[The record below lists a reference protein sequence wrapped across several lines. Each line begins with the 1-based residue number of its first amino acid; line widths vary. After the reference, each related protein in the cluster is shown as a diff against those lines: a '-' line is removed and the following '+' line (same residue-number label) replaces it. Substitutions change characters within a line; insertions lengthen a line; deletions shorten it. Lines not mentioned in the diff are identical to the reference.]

1 MKLGYTDFIN
11 KHKTIFF
18 SIFVAFFIFYFV
30 IPIVFIDLSKYD
42 NLSVRDNTLFTFAPI
57 YLCIR
62 CFNTDKMISSRY
74 EELSPFINRS
84 YKEFYASTLK
94 NYADGIIGMIFTI
107 LILASIIYLIVR
119 YIKTKS
125 ISRLVFIPYCLAIL
139 NNIVIIITY
148 RVLESTIS
156 FVPLNL
162 IITLLFSVPVLL
174 YCFKFQRFPARE
186 HKPTDK
192 ERIAE
197 LEKRITELEGK
208 DAE

>member
-11 KHKTIFF
+11 KHKTLFF
-18 SIFVAFFIFYFV
+18 SLFIAFFLMYFV

-42 NLSVRDNTLFTFAPI
+42 NLSVRDDTLFTFAPI

-62 CFNTDKMISSRY
+62 CFNTTKMISSRY
-74 EELSPFINRS
+74 DELSPFIDRS
-84 YKEFYASTLK
+84 YKEFYATTLK
-94 NYADGIIGMIFTI
+94 NYADGIIGMIFAI
-107 LILASIIYLIVR
+107 LILASIIYLIIR

-139 NNIVIIITY
+139 SNIAIIITY
-148 RVLESTIS
+148 VVLELTIS
-156 FVPLNL
+156 FIPLNL
-162 IITLLFSVPVLL
+162 IITLILSVPVIL
-174 YCFKFQRFPARE
+174 YCLKFQRFNKQ

-197 LEKRITELEGK
+197 LERQVAELQKGK
-208 DAE
+208 DVE